1 MWDSFEPGVLALIVA
16 MIHRLRILGSHSDH
30 LGALFSPT
38 RRGEID
44 DPVARS
50 CSLVATCTAG
60 AAGKAGVGRAQGA
73 DHQLD
78 QTDQSQSARSDPAGA
93 RAVAD
98 HELEEAEKAEEA
110 AEDGADDAQ
119 DHEGGDLAR
128 RRPLQTR

>member
-1 MWDSFEPGVLALIVA
+1 MDSFEPGVLALIVA
-16 MIHRLRILGSHSDH
+16 TIHRLRILGSHSDH

-44 DPVARS
+44 DPVARG
-50 CSLVATCTAG
+50 CSLVASTAG
-60 AAGKAGVGRAQGA
+60 AAGKTGVGRAQGA

-78 QTDQSQSARSDPAGA
+78 QTDQSQSGSSNPARA

-98 HELEEAEKAEEA
+98 HELEEAEEAEEA